1 MEERFPIP
9 AGLSDCLQAEYGFA
23 LRDIAPAERGFYGET
38 WKIRTHAGAYFAK
51 LDRWPCHKESY
62 RASLPIVQ
70 YIADGGI
77 AFVPRVIAT
86 RRGQLCCAFQGGIR
100 AVFAFAPGAL
110 LEEYAVEE
118 LYGCLSQVYA
128 LRTDGLE
135 LEAED
140 FGCAIPQTCARLA
153 QAPELPD
160 AARAALEKRQS
171 AIARYANRLARFSAI
186 CQKDRSDFHITHG
199 DAGGNFLSDGKRFF
213 LVDWD
218 SVKLAPIERD
228 AWVFMSN
235 PAQLCAIQRTINQ
248 NGIAYSPVSYTHL
261 DVYKRQR

>member
-70 YIADGGI
+70 YITDSGI

-86 RRGQLCCAFQGGIR
+86 RRGQLCCAFQGGIL
-100 AVFAFAPGAL
+100 AVFAFVPGAL

-118 LYGCLSQVYA
+118 LYGCLSQIYA
-128 LRTDGLE
+128 LRTDGLA

-140 FGCAIPQTCARLA
+140 FG
-153 QAPELPD
+153 
-160 AARAALEKRQS
+160 
-171 AIARYANRLARFSAI
+171 
-186 CQKDRSDFHITHG
+186 
-199 DAGGNFLSDGKRFF
+199 
-213 LVDWD
+213 
-218 SVKLAPIERD
+218 
-228 AWVFMSN
+228 
-235 PAQLCAIQRTINQ
+235 
-248 NGIAYSPVSYTHL
+248 
-261 DVYKRQR
+261 